1 MRRLKDLE
9 RKVNE
14 ELQKLNREVAL
25 YTIGHLVSDLTEKY
39 KEFPDV
45 TAYIDEVRD
54 DILENLTQFIE
65 EPKVPPQL
73 PFPVPWIK
81 ELPFRKYEVNVIVD
95 NSDFRGAP
103 VIMELNP
110 TYQNVFGRIEK
121 EAQFG
126 VLTTDFTMIRGGSLH
141 KANGGYMVL
150 PAEEILRN
158 LFSYDSL
165 KRALMNERIAIEE
178 AGERLGFITTKGL
191 RPEPIP
197 LSVKVVL
204 IGNPLLYQQ
213 LYALDMDFKE
223 LFKVKADFDT
233 SMD

>member
-1 MRRLKDLE
+1 
-9 RKVNE
+9 
-14 ELQKLNREVAL
+14 
-25 YTIGHLVSDLTEKY
+25 
-39 KEFPDV
+39 
-45 TAYIDEVRD
+45 
-54 DILENLTQFIE
+54 
-65 EPKVPPQL
+65 
-73 PFPVPWIK
+73 
-81 ELPFRKYEVNVIVD
+81 
-95 NSDFRGAP
+95 
-103 VIMELNP
+103 
-110 TYQNVFGRIEK
+110 
-121 EAQFG
+121 
-126 VLTTDFTMIRGGSLH
+126 MIRGGSLH